1 MRCEDDGFDSCLGGF
16 AVSVQAGQ
24 NGLPSARR
32 RRRLIGLAAFRSLAV
47 TIVLVVLY
55 YVLPLDHV
63 KNVPVTLTVGLVI
76 LAVGIV
82 GQLRVISRA
91 AHPGLRAIEALAT
104 TLPLFL
110 LLFASAY
117 FVMARSSPANFSTH
131 SLTRTDA
138 LYFTVTVFST
148 VGFGDISAASQ
159 TARVVVIVQMLLDLL
174 ALGLVVRA
182 FVSAVQSARQQAAP
196 DVQTGRDD
204 NAG

>member
-1 MRCEDDGFDSCLGGF
+1 MRYGDDLDSSLGGF

-24 NGLPSARR
+24 NGLPSVRR
-32 RRRLIGLAAFRSLAV
+32 WRRLIWLAAFRSLAAV
-47 TIVLVVLY
+47 IVLVVLY
-55 YVLPLDHV
+55 YVLPLDHT

-82 GQLRVISRA
+82 WQLRVISRA

-148 VGFGDISAASQ
+148 VGFGDITAASQ

-182 FVSAVQSARQQAAP
+182 FVSTVKSARQQAAP
-196 DVQTGRDD
+196 DVQPERDD

>member
-1 MRCEDDGFDSCLGGF
+1 MRYGDDFDSSLGGF

-32 RRRLIGLAAFRSLAV
+32 RRRLIGLAAFRSLAAA
-47 TIVLVVLY
+47 IVLVVLY
-55 YVLPLDHV
+55 YVLPLDHT

-82 GQLRVISRA
+82 WQLRVISRA

-148 VGFGDISAASQ
+148 VGFGDITAASQ

-182 FVSAVQSARQQAAP
+182 FVSAVKSARQQAAP
-196 DVQTGRDD
+196 DVQPERDD

>member
-1 MRCEDDGFDSCLGGF
+1 MRYGNDGFDSSLGGF

-32 RRRLIGLAAFRSLAV
+32 RRRLIGLAAFRSLAA

-55 YVLPLDHV
+55 YVLPLDHT
-63 KNVPVTLTVGLVI
+63 KNVPVALTAGLVV
-76 LAVGIV
+76 LAAGIV
-82 GQLRVISRA
+82 WQLRLISRA
-91 AHPGLRAIEALAT
+91 AHPALRAIEALAT

-131 SLTRTDA
+131 SLTRTDT

-148 VGFGDISAASQ
+148 VGFGDVTAASQ

-182 FVSAVQSARQQAAP
+182 FVSTVQSARQQAAP
-196 DVQTGRDD
+196 DVQPERDD